1 MDFGLIAKET
11 LILKRIDV
19 MTPATVDFPPASL
32 PTDLPNFFFKDGAVA
47 LEPVVFLPGLLCDQ
61 ALWRPQIDALSDR
74 VAPMVAD
81 LTLDDSIQDMAA
93 RVLAAAPPT
102 FSLAALSMGGYVALE
117 IMRHSP
123 ERVRR
128 LALIDTSARPDTAE
142 RAERRR
148 ASLTNSERGRFLG
161 VTSALMGSLVHES
174 KTQGPVADSLRAM
187 AGRVGGEAFQ
197 RQQTAILNRPDA
209 RDVLPGIRVPT
220 LIAVGDEDRLTPP
233 SVADDMY
240 RMIPGA
246 KLHVFQ
252 RCGHLPVLEQPEET
266 SLILREWLDDA

>member
-1 MDFGLIAKET
+1 
-11 LILKRIDV
+11 
-19 MTPATVDFPPASL
+19 MTPAAIDFPPTSLATSL
-32 PTDLPNFFFKDGAVA
+32 PSVLFKDGAAA

-81 LTLDDSIQDMAA
+81 MTLDDSIQDMAA
-93 RVLAAAPPT
+93 RVLAAAPPP

-117 IMRHSP
+117 IMRRSP

-128 LALIDTSARPDTAE
+128 LAFIDTSARPDTAE

-187 AGRVGGEAFQ
+187 AGRVGGEAFL

-246 KLHVFQ
+246 RLHVFQ